1 MLNKSHNKIKRAVL
15 SAFDIED
22 KSTRYDS
29 VYGGETLLNRALIA
43 LSKSGISEVIL
54 AAHFGHGKRIEAGI
68 ENIRKRI
75 NLNYTILEFT
85 KSDGF
90 LQRLKQAVALWDE
103 PFLMFELHSL
113 YHASLFECIHNSNVQ
128 DSPSPVLFCHKNVS
142 ANQNGV
148 SYEASFMEKYKV
160 IFQSHEELTKVVIH
174 DNRAKFANISSRK
187 NNLSHSQNDKT
198 YFSTDV
204 ILCRKEHIG
213 VLPTLN
219 SVKDIRHHFEKNNQL
234 SIAWVE
240 NVWWLKIP
248 KNPPKDY
255 VKNFLWKIAF
265 KEISGEFSKKYN
277 SVLSKPLSFAFA
289 RLGFTP
295 NVISI
300 VAFLFLIGSSLLL
313 LIDNYWTL
321 VLSGF
326 TWQMAAVLDRCD
338 GEVARIRSYESTF
351 GAQFD
356 IITDD
361 LGYAFQA
368 ICLTAVC
375 FSESH
380 HELLILIVFLLTF
393 LWIIQAVLYEKKFMR
408 KAGYISRQVK
418 HKDFLSR
425 LENDSALVRIFKNI
439 EVFGRRDW
447 RAVLYFILTFSGS
460 KILIFW
466 IFMAVGWI
474 MGIFLYIQIGILR
487 RPPADKQSTISY
499 LL

>member
-1 MLNKSHNKIKRAVL
+1 M
-15 SAFDIED
+15 
-22 KSTRYDS
+22 
-29 VYGGETLLNRALIA
+29 
-43 LSKSGISEVIL
+43 
-54 AAHFGHGKRIEAGI
+54 AHFGHGKRMESAI

-75 NLNYTILEFT
+75 NLNYTILELT

-90 LQRLKQAVALWDE
+90 LQRLKQVVALWDE
-103 PFLMFELHSL
+103 PFLMFELNCL
-113 YHASLFECIHNSNVQ
+113 YHASLFESIQSSNAQ
-128 DSPSPVLFCHKNVS
+128 DALSPVLFCHKNVS
-142 ANQNGV
+142 VSQSGV
-148 SYEASFMEKYKV
+148 SYDAAFIEKYKAV
-160 IFQSHEELTKVVIH
+160 FQSHDELTKVVVNN
-174 DNRAKFANISSRK
+174 NRAEFANISSKK
-187 NNLSHSQNDKT
+187 NNLSNNQNEKK

-204 ILCRKEHIG
+204 ILCRRENI
-213 VLPTLN
+213 VALP
-219 SVKDIRHHFEKNNQL
+219 SSSSIKDIRHHFEKSNLL
-234 SIAWVE
+234 SVAWVD
-240 NVWWLKIP
+240 NAWWLKIP
-248 KNPPKDY
+248 KNPSKDF

-277 SVLSKPLSFAFA
+277 SILSKPLSFAFA

-300 VAFLFLIGSSLLL
+300 IAFLFLIGSSFLL
-313 LIDNYWTL
+313 LIDNYWML

-326 TWQMAAVLDRCD
+326 LWQMAAVLDRCD

-375 FSESH
+375 YSESH
-380 HELLILIVFLLTF
+380 NDLLILIVFLLTF
-393 LWIIQAVLYEKKFMR
+393 LWIIQAVLYEKKYMR

-425 LENDSALVRIFKNI
+425 LGNDSALIRIFKNI

-460 KILIFW
+460 KLLIFW

-474 MGIFLYIQIGILR
+474 MGVFLYIQIGILR
-487 RPPADKQSTISY
+487 RPSAAKQSTISC

>member
-1 MLNKSHNKIKRAVL
+1 MLNQSQSKITKAVL
-15 SAFDIED
+15 SAFDIEN

-43 LSKSGISEVIL
+43 LSKSGISEVIIMTR
-54 AAHFGHGKRIEAGI
+54 FGHRTHIESSI
-68 ENIRKRI
+68 QNIRKRL
-75 NLNYTILEFT
+75 NLNYTFLEFT

-90 LQRLKQAVALWDE
+90 LLRLKQAVALWNE
-103 PFLMFELHSL
+103 PFLMFELNCL
-113 YHASLFECIHNSNVQ
+113 YHASLFESIQNSNEQ
-128 DSPSPVLFCHKNVS
+128 DSRSPALFCHKGVS
-142 ANQNGV
+142 TDQNGI
-148 SYEASFMEKYKV
+148 SYDAAFMDKYKV
-160 IFQSHEELTKVVIH
+160 IFQSHGELTKIVINDH
-174 DNRAKFANISSRK
+174 RAKFANISSKK
-187 NNLSHSQNDKT
+187 NNLSDNQNEKK

-204 ILCRKEHIG
+204 ILCRKENID
-213 VLPTLN
+213 VLPP
-219 SVKDIRHHFEKNNQL
+219 SSSIKDLRHHFEKNNQL
-234 SIAWVE
+234 SVAWVD
-240 NVWWLKIP
+240 NAWWLKIP

-277 SVLSKPLSFAFA
+277 SILSKPLSFAFA

-300 VAFLFLIGSSLLL
+300 ITFLFLIGSSLLL
-313 LIDNYWTL
+313 MMDSYWML

-375 FSESH
+375 YAESQNH
-380 HELLILIVFLLTF
+380 FLILIVFFLTF
-393 LWIIQAVLYEKKFMR
+393 VWIIQAVLYEKKFMR

-425 LENDSALVRIFKNI
+425 LGNDSALIRIFKNI

-460 KILIFW
+460 KLLIFW
-466 IFMAVGWI
+466 IFMTVGWI
-474 MGIFLYIQIGILR
+474 MGIFLYIQIGTLR
-487 RPPADKQSTISY
+487 RPSTAKLSTNSR